1 MSHNTRL
8 IHKNCTYLKNSQK
21 RLKDVFGVVFSC
33 PEKPMTEDA
42 AFVGK
47 KRYRTYGQI
56 KDEACKVASGIYR
69 MTGKTETYIGLYADN
84 KPQWFAMFWGILL
97 SGNYPYL
104 INLRQPI
111 SFSEEVLDTL
121 GAETVIYLGTKPM
134 LQKNCL
140 CYDDVVSEDY
150 GKLPADVQFGD
161 CFALSTSGTTL
172 KKKICIYTG
181 KEIVSQIL
189 NAEFLMKKT
198 QRLTDGK
205 RKNDSPK
212 QLVFLPLYH
221 IFGLEAVFLWY
232 SMWHSAFVFPIDL
245 APDHL
250 LHAIRDCRVTHIYAV
265 PLFWET
271 IVKSVN
277 TKLSKDE
284 KLKSKVEKAMKLSVG
299 LQKFCPCIGEFFAKK
314 VFAEIR
320 KQLFG
325 NNIVFCISGGS
336 YIKKE
341 ILYFINALGY
351 HLVNGYGMSELGIT
365 SVETSHSIK
374 KRLEAS
380 IGSPIE
386 TVEYVIDDNGHLLV
400 KGDSVCKKMIID
412 GEEIV
417 NNDFFDTGDIME
429 CDRTGRFFVLG
440 RSSDIVF
447 GADGENLN
455 PDFAEQYFSL
465 SVAKSYTVMGDENKE
480 RLIMI
485 VEIPDSLNDEQ
496 KDLLKEEIDNGNK
509 LLPASYKLKQIYY
522 TSDSL
527 MPKNSIKVSRAY
539 VRNNIDDGNI
549 RLFENINERPA
560 HHLHS
565 AAESKLK
572 KELRELFADVLN
584 KDISEITDAGHF
596 INELGGSSLD
606 YFSLLSKVD
615 EIYGVTMDFEPEN
628 FNYSLNDF
636 ERILSERSDR

>member
-1 MSHNTRL
+1 MSYNTRL

-21 RLKDVFGVVFSC
+21 RLKDVFDVVFSC

-56 KDEACKVASGIYR
+56 KDEACKVAAGIYKL
-69 MTGKTETYIGLYADN
+69 TGKTEQYIGLYADN
-84 KPQWFAMFWGILL
+84 KPAWFAMFWGILL

-104 INLRQPI
+104 INLRQPL

-121 GAETVIYLGTKPM
+121 KADTVIYLGNKPM

-140 CYDDVVSEDY
+140 CYDDVVSAGCDGLLEC
-150 GKLPADVQFGD
+150 LEFGD

-172 KKKICIYTG
+172 KKKICVYTG

-198 QRLTDGK
+198 QKLIDGK
-205 RKNDSPK
+205 RKNNPPK

-232 SMWHSAFVFPIDL
+232 SMWHSVFVFPIDL

-265 PLFWET
+265 PVFWET

-284 KLKSKVEKAMKLSVG
+284 KLKAKVEKVMKISVG
-299 LQKFCPCIGEFFAKK
+299 LQKVCPCIGELFAKK

-325 NNIVFCISGGS
+325 DNIVFCISGGS

-341 ILYFINALGY
+341 TLHFINALGY
-351 HLVNGYGMSELGIT
+351 CFVNGYGMSELGIT
-365 SVETSHSIK
+365 SVETSHKIK
-374 KRLEAS
+374 KRLDGS

-412 GEEIV
+412 GEEII
-417 NNDFFDTGDIME
+417 NDDFFDTGDIME
-429 CDRTGRFFVLG
+429 RDKNGRFFVLG

-485 VEIPDSLNDEQ
+485 VEISDSISDEQ
-496 KDLLKEEIDNGNK
+496 KLLLKDEIDAGCK
-509 LLPASYKLKQIYY
+509 MLPASYKLKQVYY
-522 TSDSL
+522 TTDSL

-539 VRNNIDDGNI
+539 VRNNIDSGSI
-549 RLFENINERPA
+549 KLFENIDEKI
-560 HHLHS
+560 LQCVEQTD
-565 AAESKLK
+565 ESNLK
-572 KELRELFADVLN
+572 KELRVLFADVLN
-584 KDISEITDAGHF
+584 KDASEISDAGHF
-596 INELGGSSLD
+596 MNDLGGSSLD

-636 ERILSERSDR
+636 ERILSERADR